1 MDKKTEL
8 MNIAQYPSEYLNAM
22 GKTLEA
28 RLQETEIEDQKQE
41 IIKEKGLKAIRDTG
55 LSLLGGVGDVIS
67 TVLDWNEQV
76 NEDLTEAKKM
86 ILLEQ
91 YLNKADDHENSI
103 NMLKDFLTSP
113 QGNTLFNKIL
123 RVVDDS
129 PPDLELTKHLSIT
142 LRKIVENG
150 RFEELF
156 EQHKYALAQIESL
169 TPQALTIIS
178 DYRQWPPIKIDGV
191 LISEGPK
198 ITSDW
203 SGAFTRSY
211 CKFKGVSDEAKYKRV
226 LHSVIAL
233 QSQGLIEAFRGNK
246 ADFCRLTHVGEDL
259 LAYIS

>member
-22 GKTLEA
+22 GKTLEV
-28 RLQETEIEDQKQE
+28 RLQEMEIKDREQE
-41 IIKEKGLKAIRDTG
+41 IIKEKGLKTIRNTG
-55 LSLLGGVGDVIS
+55 LSLLGGVGEIIS

-76 NEDLTEAKKM
+76 NEDITEAKKM

-91 YLNKADDHENSI
+91 YLNKADDHEKAI
-103 NMLKDFLTSP
+103 NMLKDFLISP

-129 PPDLELTKHLSIT
+129 PPDPELARHLSAT
-142 LRKIVENG
+142 LKKIVENG

-156 EQHKYALAQIESL
+156 EQHKYALAQIERL

-178 DYRQWPPIKIDGV
+178 DYSQWPPIKIDGLV
-191 LISEGPK
+191 VAEGPK

-203 SGAFTRSY
+203 SGAFTRAY
-211 CKFKGVSDEAKYKRV
+211 CQFKQIRDEAKYKRV
-226 LHSVIAL
+226 LHSIIEL
-233 QSQGLIEAFRGNK
+233 QRQGFIEAFRGDK
-246 ADFCRLTHVGEDL
+246 ADICRLTHIGEDL
-259 LAYIS
+259 LTYIS